1 MLTLI
6 TYLCGFHFWTQYVW
20 ENQQHAYTFSLLSIG
35 NDWKLE
41 ANFTEYPVAEVFSND
56 CVSTFFGDIDPR
68 TDADCALIKVSYLFS
83 PMLFFPGAYKKHEK
97 IPKAC
102 TRCLFAAL
110 VLPYNMASN
119 TLSNHDRIKREV
131 VAPESS
137 IMTFVPF
144 VNANDARAILT
155 TIIKCDHNLY
165 DRSGEE

>member
-1 MLTLI
+1 
-6 TYLCGFHFWTQYVW
+6 
-20 ENQQHAYTFSLLSIG
+20 
-35 NDWKLE
+35 
-41 ANFTEYPVAEVFSND
+41 
-56 CVSTFFGDIDPR
+56 
-68 TDADCALIKVSYLFS
+68 
-83 PMLFFPGAYKKHEK
+83 MLFFPDASKRHEN

-144 VNANDARAILT
+144 VNANNARAILT